1 MQDPWAANRRCI
13 RGKCCV
19 AAGKGGQGHLNLLCC
34 VTLLHWP
41 RIAKHAL
48 EIEADK
54 NSHTAMAKHIAA
66 SAKVH
71 GLKVQ
76 DSSLLH
82 IHRHKITHAWPKK
95 MDGYHGRMVWT
106 HARAEMNS
114 SVHTWFCAD
123 KNILG
128 PAHLEYPSSM
138 HAEMD
143 ACQGRCFMALDD
155 IWASEETWLHQE
167 CAREKLSANGEIWLN
182 IWDIFSRIKI
192 NLKTKFPMI
201 LDVLFGH
208 GMVVET
214 CPNGKPILL
223 HPCLFKM
230 IVWKWW
236 MVQGVRPPS
245 TFQ

>member
-1 MQDPWAANRRCI
+1 
-13 RGKCCV
+13 
-19 AAGKGGQGHLNLLCC
+19 
-34 VTLLHWP
+34 
-41 RIAKHAL
+41 
-48 EIEADK
+48 
-54 NSHTAMAKHIAA
+54 MAKHIAA

-82 IHRHKITHAWPKK
+82 IVAHVQTQNHTCMAKK
-95 MDGYHGRMVWT
+95 MDGYHGRMGWT

-114 SVHTWFCAD
+114 SVHTWFCAGK
-123 KNILG
+123 KNLG

-182 IWDIFSRIKI
+182 IWDIISRIKI

-230 IVWKWW
+230 IVWKWC
-236 MVQGVRPPS
+236 MVHGVRPPS